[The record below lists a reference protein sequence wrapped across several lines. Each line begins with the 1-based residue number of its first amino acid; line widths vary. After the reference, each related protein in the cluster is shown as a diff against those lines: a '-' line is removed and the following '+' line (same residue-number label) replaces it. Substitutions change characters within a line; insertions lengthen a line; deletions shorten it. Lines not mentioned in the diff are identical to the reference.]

1 MDKVIVKTGEIFTAG
16 NYPDKKFKLT
26 ADELPLVVQQFK
38 APVSLDLDHK
48 TTIQRLDS
56 KLGKL
61 TSIWHKDDKIFGRVE
76 IPEWLNNVACKD
88 EEGNDLPLQVS
99 CAFGPD
105 KAIKKLAL
113 TDNPRVPT
121 AAVFAAFSAAHPDEA
136 KEVKEELV
144 SVGAG
149 ELANESQFSSELIKE
164 LVEFAKKNTQTH
176 EGQSV
181 LQQVHDIL
189 ARAGAICNPDTELHS
204 ADELNAIQAA
214 HDEMVAAGA
223 ICRALK
229 EGERPCTWFNSELS
243 EPADVKTRG
252 DNMEANRVSL
262 VHDILKFINGE
273 KAAPVTEVEPEKK
286 VFSAGT
292 LGTAVALA
300 PEKPEKPE
308 DNTELSSKVDELT
321 RALADEQEKTKK
333 LIADGIAAQ
342 SRILAN
348 EIIAGKHAQEK
359 DRASLETAFSQALT
373 DDQANPTEITFS
385 GDKKGNRVDALKAL
399 FSARTII
406 PLTEETVNEEET
418 ETLLSNEGQ
427 GQDDEKKRKLEAVA
441 ERARKLAERKNQ
453 RLAARK

>member
-16 NYPDKKFKLT
+16 SYPDKKFKLT

-121 AAVFAAFSAAHPDEA
+121 AAVFAAFSAVHPTEA
-136 KEVKEELV
+136 EEVKEELI

-149 ELANESQFSSELIKE
+149 ELANEGQFSSELVKE
-164 LVEFAKKNTQTH
+164 LVEFAKKNVKTH

-189 ARAGAICNPDTELHS
+189 ARSGAICNPDTELHS
-204 ADELNAIQAA
+204 ASELSAIQAA
-214 HDEMVAAGA
+214 HDEIVSSGA
-223 ICRALK
+223 VCRALK
-229 EGERPCTWFNSELS
+229 EGERPIWFSAELS
-243 EPADVKTRG
+243 GQTADDKTKG
-252 DNMEANRVSL
+252 ENMDSDRLSFVQE
-262 VHDILKFINGE
+262 ILKFINKDGT
-273 KAAPVTEVEPEKK
+273 AAPAQEATTLSTGAVAGMLVEPKEEVELASPEVAALRAELEAEKK
-286 VFSAGT
+286 
-292 LGTAVALA
+292 
-300 PEKPEKPE
+300 K
-308 DNTELSSKVDELT
+308 TE
-321 RALADEQEKTKK
+321 R

-342 SRILAN
+342 SKMLAN
-348 EIIAGKHAQEK
+348 EIIVGKHAQEK
-359 DRASLETAFSQALT
+359 DRALLERNFAQALQ
-373 DDQANPTEITFS
+373 DDQSNPVEIQFS
-385 GDKKGNRVDALKAL
+385 DNSKGGRVDMLKATYL
-399 FSARTII
+399 SREIV
-406 PLTEETVNEEET
+406 PLTEETVKEEEL
-418 ETLLSNEGQ
+418 ETLLSAESRDNK
-427 GQDDEKKRKLEAVA
+427 DESAKRLEAVK
-441 ERARKLAERKNQ
+441 ERAIKLAERKNA
-453 RLAARK
+453 RLRK